1 MSIEDIPKEEFHD
14 FVVESFKYKTLLSN
28 KFRKRKHYVP
38 ADKDKQYAVLPGTIR
53 EIRVKEGDKVALTD
67 DIMVFEAMKMNN
79 VVLATGEGVVKKIHV
94 KVGDPI
100 FKNQLLIEY
109 ETGK

>member
-1 MSIEDIPKEEFHD
+1 MSIEDIPKEEFKD

-28 KFRKRKHYVP
+28 KFKQRKHYVP
-38 ADKDKQYAVLPGTIR
+38 ADMNKQYAVLPGIIKEVR
-53 EIRVKEGDKVALTD
+53 IKEGDKVSLTD

-79 VVLATGEGVVKKIHV
+79 VVLATGEGKVKKIHV

-100 FKNQLLIEY
+100 FKSQLLIEY
-109 ETGK
+109 EPA

>member
-1 MSIEDIPKEEFHD
+1 MSIEDIPKEEFKD

-28 KFRKRKHYVP
+28 KFKKRLHYVP
-38 ADKDKQYAVLPGTIR
+38 TDKNKQYAVLPGTIT
-53 EIRVKEGDKVALTD
+53 EVRVKEGDKVALTD

-79 VVLATGEGVVKKIHV
+79 VVLATGEGIVKKIHV

-109 ETGK
+109 EPAK